1 MKLKMTS
8 AAIIAAIAAVSAAGS
23 ASAQDATF
31 AFNVAGTTD
40 YRFRGVSQTDESP
53 SLSAGADVT
62 VGSYYA
68 GVWASNV
75 DFGDDTSA
83 EVDLYGGYR
92 TEAGGFNFDLGAIA
106 YVYVGEPNRA
116 AYNYVEAK
124 LGVSRAFGPLTAGV
138 AAYISPDF
146 FGVDE
151 VATYFEANYS
161 YAVTDKL
168 SISGA
173 IGEQFLDKTADY
185 VTYNVGASYAL
196 TSNLIADVR
205 YVDTDLDTGGIVN
218 DTVVGTIKVVF

>member
-1 MKLKMTS
+1 MNLKMTS
-8 AAIIAAIAAVSAAGS
+8 AAIFAAIAAASAAGT

-53 SLSAGADVT
+53 ALSAGADVT

-75 DFGDDTSA
+75 DFGDDTKA
-83 EVDLYGGYR
+83 EIDLYGGYR
-92 TEAGGFNFDLGAIA
+92 TELGGFDIDLGGIA

-124 LGVSRAFGPLTAGV
+124 LAISRAIGPLTAGV
-138 AAYISPDF
+138 AGYISPDF

-151 VATYFEANYS
+151 VASYVEANAT
-161 YAVTDKL
+161 YAITDKF

-173 IGEQFLDKTADY
+173 VGEQFLDKTDDY

-196 TSNLIADVR
+196 TPNLIADVR
-205 YVDTDLDTGGIVN
+205 YVDTDLDTGGIVD
-218 DTVVGTIKVVF
+218 DTVTGTIKVVF

>member
-1 MKLKMTS
+1 MKLKMTC
-8 AAIIAAIAAVSAAGS
+8 AAVAAAIAAVSAAGT

-31 AFNVAGTTD
+31 AFNVAGTSD
-40 YRFRGVSQTDESP
+40 YVFRGVSQTNQDP
-53 SLSAGADVT
+53 ALSAGADVT
-62 VGSYYA
+62 VGNYYA

-75 DFGDDTSA
+75 DFGDDTTA

-92 TEAGGFNFDLGAIA
+92 TEASGFNVDLGVIA
-106 YVYVGEPNRA
+106 YVYAGEPNKA

-124 LGVSRAFGPLTAGV
+124 LAVSRAFGPLTAGV

-151 VATYFEANYS
+151 VATYFEGNYA
-161 YAVTDKL
+161 YAATDKL
-168 SISGA
+168 TISGA
-173 IGEQFLDKTADY
+173 VGEQFLDKGDDY

-205 YVDTDLDTGGIVN
+205 YHDTDIDTGGIVN
-218 DTVVGTIKVVF
+218 DRVVGTIKVVF